1 MRKIVRG
8 PAFVAAAGLVAL
20 RLLTTGP
27 TAVADD
33 RVPSEKTA
41 VVAMVEPGLT
51 PFKAAMELY
60 TLTNGRITAKV
71 TNFGAVLVSLEVP
84 DRAGK
89 TADVV
94 LGFDEISDYEVNKP
108 FFGSTVGR
116 FANRIAGAKFTL
128 NGKEYQLAANN
139 GPNSLHG
146 GLQGFNK
153 HPWTAEEVTPT
164 SVRLALVSPDGQE
177 GYPGNLR
184 VQVTYTVTPD
194 DALRIDYE
202 AKADAATPINLTH
215 HSYFNL
221 AGPSSGT
228 ILDHE
233 LTLNAD
239 KYTPGDDGMIP
250 TGQIAPVAG
259 TPLDFTKPTRIGDRI
274 KQIPG
279 EPGGYD
285 HNYVVRDDG
294 KPGGKP
300 VLAAKVSEPT
310 SGRVMEV
317 FTTEPGIQFYSGN
330 FLDGTVTGKG
340 GVKYAKNQGFCL
352 EAQHYP
358 DSVHQPDF
366 PSTILQP
373 GATYT
378 QTTVYKFS
386 TK

>member
-20 RLLTTGP
+20 RLLTAGP
-27 TAVADD
+27 MTLADD
-33 RVPSEKTA
+33 RVPSKRTE
-41 VVAMVEPGLT
+41 VVAMVEPGPN

-94 LGFDEISDYEVNKP
+94 LGFDELSDYEENKP

-116 FANRIAGAKFTL
+116 FANRIGGAKFTL
-128 NGKEYQLAANN
+128 NGKEYHVAAND

-146 GLQGFNK
+146 GLKGFNK

-221 AGPSSGT
+221 AGPASGT

-233 LTLNAD
+233 LTLSAD
-239 KYTPGDDGMIP
+239 NYTPGDAGMIP

-294 KPGGKP
+294 KPGEKP
-300 VLAAKVSEPT
+300 VLAAKVSEPST
-310 SGRVMEV
+310 GRVMEV

-373 GATYT
+373 GETYT

-386 TK
+386 AK